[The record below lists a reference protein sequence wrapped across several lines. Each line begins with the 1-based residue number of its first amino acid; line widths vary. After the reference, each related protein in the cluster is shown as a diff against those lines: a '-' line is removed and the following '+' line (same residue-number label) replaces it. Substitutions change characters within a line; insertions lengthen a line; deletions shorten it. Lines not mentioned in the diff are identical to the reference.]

1 MNTRKYEVKSM
12 TTGVLL
18 IVATYLIVAVILV
31 TIILHLITKHHQTE
45 IEREVEQLD
54 KEKNLIASTPV
65 LSELSKVE
73 AIVKND
79 KMEERYK
86 DWQRRFEQIKEEK
99 LVRINDMIIDLDLF
113 VENKDIKNLRLKIA
127 KTEMEI
133 YKARTAANKLL
144 SEVQE
149 ITVSEEKYRHIIT
162 KLKTKYRE
170 LLKEFHDHESD
181 YKDIKDAISLQF
193 ENIER
198 RFADFEETMENNEY
212 SEVVHIVKALDTMI
226 SHMGIVVSEV
236 PNLVLLAEELIPSR
250 ILEIKNTS
258 ETMIESGYS
267 LDYLN
272 IPYNIE
278 ASEKNISNILDRIK
292 VLNLEDCMF
301 ELKTMLDYLDSL
313 FNDFEKETIAR
324 KVYDENVNAFE
335 EKLSKIN
342 SLLENIYVQMPDI
355 KNMYD
360 LKENDVKVIDEL
372 KGRLLAI
379 NVNYKA
385 LLEGVNNHETPY
397 SKAARELETISNLLN
412 TLQDDLDISLKNL
425 GSMYDDETR
434 AKEQKDELA
443 NLLKEAKNKIKSY
456 KLPIITDNYY
466 VELSEAKEAI
476 REIERELNNKPI
488 VIKTLNTR
496 VDTARDLAI
505 KLYNTANEMV
515 KTAEMA
521 EMAIVYGN
529 RYRSDLKEIDTGL
542 TNATT
547 LFYKGKYRSSLE
559 CAIHAIELMEPE
571 ISKSLVN
578 LYKD

>member
-1 MNTRKYEVKSM
+1 M

-18 IVATYLIVAVILV
+18 IVATYLVVAVILV
-31 TIILHLITKHHQTE
+31 TVILHLITKHHQIK
-45 IEREVEQLD
+45 IEREVEELD
-54 KEKNLIASTPV
+54 KEKNMIASTPV

-113 VENKDIKNLRLKIA
+113 IENKDVKNLRLKIA

-170 LLKEFHDHESD
+170 LLKEFHDHEND

-226 SHMGIVVSEV
+226 SHMGIVVNEV
-236 PNLVLLAEELIPSR
+236 PNLVLLAEELIPRR

-258 ETMIESGYS
+258 ETMIENGYS

-272 IPYNIE
+272 IPYNVE

-342 SLLENIYVQMPDI
+342 SLLENIYIQMPDI
-355 KNMYD
+355 KSMYD
-360 LKENDVKVIDEL
+360 LKENDVKGINEL
-372 KGRLLAI
+372 KERLLAI
-379 NVNYKA
+379 NVNYKS
-385 LLEGVNNHETPY
+385 LLDGVDQHTIPY

-412 TLQDDLDISLKNL
+412 TLQDDLDASLKNL

-515 KTAEMA
+515 RTAEMA

-542 TNATT
+542 NNATK
-547 LFYKGKYRSSLE
+547 LFFKGKYKSSLE
-559 CAIHAIELMEPE
+559 CAISAIELMEPG
-571 ISKSLVN
+571 ISKNLVQLSKN
-578 LYKD
+578 

>member
-1 MNTRKYEVKSM
+1 M

-31 TIILHLITKHHQTE
+31 TVILHLITKHHQTK
-45 IEREVEQLD
+45 IEQEVEQLD
-54 KEKNLIASTPV
+54 KEKNMIASTPV

-170 LLKEFHDHESD
+170 LLKEFHDHEND

-212 SEVVHIVKALDTMI
+212 SEVVHIVKALDAMI
-226 SHMGIVVSEV
+226 SHMGIVVNEV
-236 PNLVLLAEELIPSR
+236 PNLVLLAEELIPRR

-258 ETMIESGYS
+258 ETMIENGYS

-272 IPYNIE
+272 IPYNVE

-342 SLLENIYVQMPDI
+342 ALLENIYVQMPDI
-355 KNMYD
+355 KSMYD
-360 LKENDVKVIDEL
+360 LKENDIKEINEL
-372 KGRLLAI
+372 KEKLLAI
-379 NVNYKA
+379 NVNYKS
-385 LLEGVNNHETPY
+385 LLDDVEQKAIPY

-412 TLQDDLDISLKNL
+412 TLQDDLDLSLKNL

-476 REIERELNNKPI
+476 HEIEKELNNKPI

-515 KTAEMA
+515 RTAEMA

-529 RYRSDLKEIDTGL
+529 RYRSDLKEVDTGL
-542 TNATT
+542 NNATK
-547 LFYKGKYRSSLE
+547 LFFKGRYKSSLD
-559 CAIHAIELMEPE
+559 CAISAIELMEPG
-571 ISKSLVN
+571 ISKNLVQLSKN
-578 LYKD
+578 